1 MPIKSRGFTLF
12 TALLSI
18 VLISL
23 TWLLMSSM
31 TNSEKS
37 TTSTIDDIKQHDEMQ
52 SVIDL
57 QRADSMQVFNFNLR
71 KTTEEYFTL
80 LKPNDLPINAFL
92 LDDSISTWTD
102 VTDEFSRFFAT
113 SGSGPDAPV
122 QMFAATTAQHLSNL
136 VERSSDVRGYAIG
149 LANYAIDC
157 SSGPCQMT
165 PTGTMQFKAIMQTTF
180 ESQLDS
186 DSFLEYIS
194 CPNGAYATCKGTF
207 YINMDLGEGILTEE
221 EYQKLPKIKITHR
234 RSGRTLIEPILPRG
248 VFRIYMPIR
257 YFKALS
263 GGFELAAHMRQA
275 AFRSQIAA
283 LEGTGDNCTAA
294 AADLRSQLEP
304 LVQGH
309 GNSFL

>member
-52 SVIDL
+52 SIIDL
-57 QRADSMQVFNFNLR
+57 QRADAMQVFNFNLR

-92 LDDSISTWTD
+92 LDDSISTWSD

-122 QMFAATTAQHLSNL
+122 QMFAATTAQAP
-136 VERSSDVRGYAIG
+136 GIG
-149 LANYAIDC
+149 MSY
-157 SSGPCQMT
+157 
-165 PTGTMQFKAIMQTTF
+165 KW
-180 ESQLDS
+180 
-186 DSFLEYIS
+186 
-194 CPNGAYATCKGTF
+194 
-207 YINMDLGEGILTEE
+207 ILR
-221 EYQKLPKIKITHR
+221 THR
-234 RSGRTLIEPILPRG
+234 CLWQNEMEVSCACI
-248 VFRIYMPIR
+248 
-257 YFKALS
+257 
-263 GGFELAAHMRQA
+263 
-275 AFRSQIAA
+275 
-283 LEGTGDNCTAA
+283 D
-294 AADLRSQLEP
+294 
-304 LVQGH
+304 
-309 GNSFL
+309 